1 MPSQAY
7 NVFQWDFL
15 NANSWALRKDGVP
28 LNLLDALDTSDK
40 QLAEDA
46 LIEKLSLQ
54 DDWPARG
61 LGHIRSQKSLP
72 KLRELLPHANG
83 TMRAAIALAI
93 WQITRNKNMCD
104 ELINLSISEYTDDD
118 KSLKTFTMIDVIH
131 CLAHL
136 PYLEAVERLEKL
148 KTSANYLIAYNANY
162 ALGLRSTYYA
172 KDAQSP
178 ID

>member
-1 MPSQAY
+1 MTSQAY
-7 NVFQWDFL
+7 NIFEWDFL
-15 NANSWALRKDGVP
+15 NANSWEQRKDGVP
-28 LNLLDALDTSDK
+28 LNLLDALDASDK
-40 QLAEDA
+40 KLAEDA
-46 LIEKLSLQ
+46 LIEKLSLR

-72 KLRELLPHANG
+72 KLRELFPHANG

-93 WQITRNKNMCD
+93 WQIARDKNMRD

-118 KSLKTFTMIDVIH
+118 KSSKTFTMIDVIH

-136 PYLEAVERLEKL
+136 PYPEVVERLEKL
-148 KTSANYLIAYNANY
+148 KTSANSFIAYNANY

-172 KDAQSP
+172 KDVQSA